1 VLKPHSANRINSSVH
16 RFFHVEWHSFWVLI
30 KMLLANSFSFD
41 WKNKKKA
48 ILKIVTGIL
57 GFAAVAAISYVFF
70 YFCIVFGIFSLL
82 AFVPMSVPSII
93 VTILLIFS
101 FCSSLGRV
109 TEDLYFSNDN
119 KVLLT
124 LPTDGNTLF
133 LARLFVS
140 FVNTYMRAL
149 LLEIPFLIGYF
160 LISKYPVY
168 MYFVVFLIWALIDL
182 TMLLLASLFSVPTY
196 FIKRFLRTNT
206 LAHVITTLLLIAVL
220 LSFCSFLIAII
231 PDEIDVF
238 SNWGAYFYRIQNVL
252 SYYRN
257 NLSFFYKASMLYLG
271 EYSGFAFSYFSK
283 MAIDGLW
290 AFLIMIGALPLLFV
304 ASLSLASPLYLKL
317 ASGTGELQSKSKKG
331 TKKERPPLSPIIA
344 QLKKE
349 FALFVKD
356 PSVSSPYVGVF
367 LALPLIV
374 SLVSKLFAAMDVNSR
389 GEGMVQVASLLIVL
403 LIALNANA
411 TIAHIYSQ
419 EGGAFK
425 LGHTY
430 PLKDDWTIGSKL
442 IIPSII
448 GILSLLAS
456 IISMAFIRPQMAGGT
471 IMMGVGAVFI
481 YVGHLLYSA
490 GLDFS
495 NPKNPFGEASFLSSN
510 ENRSAIMAFITAALV
525 SLLYYFYL
533 QDGILWLSNIEQ
545 SAGFKVLLIGLLY
558 LALNIILYV
567 RKIRYIYKTGE
578 PL

>member
-1 VLKPHSANRINSSVH
+1 
-16 RFFHVEWHSFWVLI
+16 
-30 KMLLANSFSFD
+30 MLLANSLSFD
-41 WKNKKKA
+41 WRNKKKA
-48 ILKIVTGIL
+48 ILKIVTSIL
-57 GFAAVAAISYVFF
+57 GFAVVAGISYVFF

-93 VTILLIFS
+93 VTVLLIFS
-101 FCSSLGRV
+101 FFSSLGRV
-109 TEDLYFSNDN
+109 TEDLYFANDN

-124 LPTDGNTLF
+124 LPTNGNTLF

-160 LISKYPVY
+160 LISQYPIY
-168 MYFVVFLIWALIDL
+168 MYFVIFFIWALIDL
-182 TMLLLASLFSVPTY
+182 TMLLLASLFSVPSY

-206 LAHVITTLLLIAVL
+206 LAHVITTLSLIVIV

-238 SNWGAYFYRIQNVL
+238 SNWGAYFYKIQNVL

-257 NLSFFYKASMLYLG
+257 RLSFFYKASMLYLG
-271 EYSGFAFSYFSK
+271 EYSGFSFSYFSK

-290 AFLIMIGALPLLFV
+290 AFLILVGALPILFV
-304 ASLSLASPLYLKL
+304 ASLSLASPLYLRL
-317 ASGTGELQSKSKKG
+317 ASGSDELQRKG
-331 TKKERPPLSPIIA
+331 RKKERNIKDAPSLPPFLA

-349 FALFVKD
+349 FALFAKD

-367 LALPLIV
+367 LALPLLI
-374 SLVSKLFAAMDVNSR
+374 SLISKLFAAMDVNSR
-389 GEGMVQVASLLIVL
+389 GEGMVQVASLLIML

-411 TIAHIYSQ
+411 TIARIYSQ

-442 IIPSII
+442 VIPSLI
-448 GILSLLAS
+448 GILSVLSSTIA
-456 IISMAFIRPQMAGGT
+456 MAFIRPQMAGGT
-471 IMMGVGAVFI
+471 IMMGVGAILI

-495 NPKNPFGEASFLSSN
+495 NPKSPFGESSFLSSN
-510 ENRSAIMAFITAALV
+510 ENRSTILAFITAALISV
-525 SLLYYFYL
+525 LYYFYL
-533 QDGILWLSNIEQ
+533 QDGILWLANIEQ
-545 SAGFKVLLIGLLY
+545 SAGFKVMLVGILYLSLNILLY
-558 LALNIILYV
+558 M